1 MAKVNVQILIVLAC
15 SAGGTLCGSILHWI
29 RAHHGSQDFLTL
41 GGHKTPFVAQDIAID
56 VFLGHVGGCRKV
68 EQQLFRYK
76 PIVNGNFPA
85 DVFEKPEK
93 DLAFALSTSATAS
106 VKTTT
111 LQLHHTPPLPTAVC
125 VSLP

>member
-111 LQLHHTPPLPTAVC
+111 LQLHHTPPFPTAVC

>member
-1 MAKVNVQILIVLAC
+1 MAKVDVQILVVLAC
-15 SAGGTLCGSILHWI
+15 AGGTLCRSILHGI
-29 RAHHGSQDFLTL
+29 RAHHGIQDFLTL
-41 GGHKTPFVAQDIAID
+41 GSHETPFVAQDIAID
-56 VFLGHVGGCRKV
+56 VLLGHVGGCRKV

-76 PIVNGNFPA
+76 PIVKGNFPA

-111 LQLHHTPPLPTAVC
+111 LQPHHTPPFPTAVR
-125 VSLP
+125 VSLL